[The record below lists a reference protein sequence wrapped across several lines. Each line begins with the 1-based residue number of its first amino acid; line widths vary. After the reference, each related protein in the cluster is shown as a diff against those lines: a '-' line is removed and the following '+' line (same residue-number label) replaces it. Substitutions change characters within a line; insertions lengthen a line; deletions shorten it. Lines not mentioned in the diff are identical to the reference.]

1 MVFPKAGRRP
11 LRIAVFSAMICRSAD
26 GAYGNQ
32 RQRNRLQW
40 KSESSQDQFLVEHL
54 LRNRKGGFFVELGA
68 ADGKHFS
75 NTYALEHGMNW
86 SGILVEPLESQ
97 AKLCAENR
105 PASVCVHACA
115 AGQEGVREFIDDEE
129 KPLQSGLSSYTA
141 TARSSAVRKQMH
153 CVALP
158 DILKKHGA
166 PSFIDWLSLDVEGA
180 EMEVLEGLLND
191 GSFEIDVMS
200 IEAFAHQAPAK
211 FNFMRKHGYQLLN
224 RLGTDDVY
232 VLGWTAFESHCAQ
245 IPRATW
251 LRRKLLQQ
259 AGYKEGSLDALLQ
272 QMRASFT
279 VRRMNHTEK
288 NAFERYVSKAEK
300 NRCKAGGFSFSLL
313 KSLLSEDASMI
324 TGICFGYGLMSQAA
338 VTRLISPEIYDD
350 CSPFYALSWSRMDFI
365 LMITS
370 PWPCFLLLQLLSE
383 RVSTAFRESQ
393 LCDLYTEGLP
403 EPDSFLSFWPP
414 ALAEEAQLCGGLRFA
429 LAYLDQAV
437 NSKQKEAI
445 LLRFM

>member
-1 MVFPKAGRRP
+1 
-11 LRIAVFSAMICRSAD
+11 MICQSAD
-26 GAYGNQ
+26 GAYGKQ

-86 SGILVEPLESQ
+86 SGILIEPLESQ
-97 AKLCAENR
+97 ARLCAENR

-115 AGQEGVREFIDDEE
+115 AGREGVRDFIDDEE

-141 TARSSAVRKQMH
+141 TARSPAARKQMH
-153 CVALP
+153 CMTLP
-158 DILKKHGA
+158 GILKKHGA

-180 EMEVLEGLLND
+180 EMEVLEALLSD
-191 GSFEIDVMS
+191 GSFEIDVMT

-211 FNFMRKHGYQLLN
+211 FNFMRTHGYQLLN

-232 VLGWTAFESHCAQ
+232 VLGWTAFESHCAE
-245 IPRATW
+245 IPGANW

-259 AGYKEGSLDALLQ
+259 AGYKEGSLEALLQ
-272 QMRASFT
+272 QLRVRLS

-288 NAFERYVSKAEK
+288 TAFERYVYKAEK

-313 KSLLSEDASMI
+313 KTLLSEDASLI
-324 TGICFGYGLMSQAA
+324 RGLCFGYGLMSQAA

-365 LMITS
+365 LMVTS
-370 PWPCFLLLQLLSE
+370 PWPCFLLLQLVSE
-383 RVSTAFRESQ
+383 RVSAAFQEIQ
-393 LCDLYTEGLP
+393 LCDLYKEGLP
-403 EPDSFLSFWPP
+403 EPDSFLNFWPP
-414 ALAEEAQLCGGLRFA
+414 ALAAEAQLCGGLRFA

-437 NSKQKEAI
+437 NSRQKE
-445 LLRFM
+445 